1 LEASTIRHAIALLV
15 LVVGI
20 SFLPLTTQAQWQ
32 PNGVPVCTEPSGQ
45 FGPHLVSDGAGG
57 AIIAWW
63 DGRAGFD
70 YPIYAQRVNAGGA
83 PKWTGNGVA
92 LSASA
97 GDDPAIASDGAGG
110 AIVAW
115 AGARAQ
121 RVNAS
126 GVPQWTVNGV
136 ALSTTATGKAALS
149 IVSDGAGGAIVA
161 WLNFQSGSWDVYAQ
175 RVNASGTP
183 QWPDTAVAICAV
195 ADQPFPY
202 PSGIDSDGAGGA
214 IVTWDGAYAQRV
226 NASGA
231 PQWTANGIALSTA
244 GGSNV
249 SIVSDGAGGAI
260 VAWEDYRSGSDI
272 YAQRVDAAG
281 DRQWANDGVAVCA
294 AVGNQ
299 FSPTIGSDGAGGAI
313 VTWEDGRGGFYLDI
327 YSQRVNASGAPQWTS
342 DGVVVCTAANDQ
354 YDPMIVSDGAGGAIV
369 TWEDDRSGY
378 DIYAQ
383 HVTGPLNAVAIVSF
397 DAAETDGV
405 VTLRSA
411 FRSDLGVEAVNVY
424 RAPGAVDDPLMVIDR
439 LDDVRGDRFEYV
451 DRDVA
456 PGQSYRYQIGVIDA
470 DGEFFSPV
478 VTVSVDAITGALSQN
493 QPNPFNPTTTIRFV
507 LPECEQVTLAIYDT
521 NGYLVRT
528 LVDEVEGYGA
538 HEVTWD
544 GRDDDGAAM
553 GSGVY
558 FYRLRA
564 GKHTE
569 SKKMVLL
576 K

>member
-507 LPECEQVTLAIYDT
+507 LPEREQVTLAIYDT

-528 LVDEVEGYGA
+528 LVDEVEGYGT